1 MMQDTTEVQAR
12 VERLQAEAAQLG
24 VKSGTHQRDGLLQ
37 AVGLGLMVI
46 SVVVVLVAYSSSLGS
61 DDARDIQSL
70 IVLAVGMLALAV
82 LGGALFL
89 RYSLSRFLRF
99 WLLRQLY
106 ENQRE

>member
-1 MMQDTTEVQAR
+1 MNTTQER

-24 VKSGTHQRDGLLQ
+24 IKSGSHQRDGLWQ
-37 AVGLGLMVI
+37 AVGLALMVVA
-46 SVVVVLVAYSSSLGS
+46 VVVVLVAYSSSLGS
-61 DDARDIQSL
+61 SDPRDIQSL
-70 IVLAVGMLALAV
+70 IVLSVGMLALAV

-106 ENQRE
+106 ENQRD

>member
-1 MMQDTTEVQAR
+1 MQNTGQDR

-24 VKSGTHQRDGLLQ
+24 VKSGSHQRDGLFQ
-37 AVGLGLMVI
+37 AVGLGLMVVA
-46 SVVVVLVAYSSSLGS
+46 VVAVLVAYSASLGS

-70 IVLAVGMLALAV
+70 IVLSVGMLALAV

-89 RYSLSRFLRF
+89 RYSISRFLRF

-106 ENQRE
+106 ENQRD

>member
-1 MMQDTTEVQAR
+1 MQNTGQDR

-24 VKSGTHQRDGLLQ
+24 VKSGSHQRDGLLQ
-37 AVGLGLMVI
+37 AVGLGLMVVA
-46 SVVVVLVAYSSSLGS
+46 VVAVLVAYSASLGS

-70 IVLAVGMLALAV
+70 IVLSVGMLALAV

-89 RYSLSRFLRF
+89 RYSISRFLRF

-106 ENQRE
+106 ENQRD